1 VLKAEAAAAMTG
13 SRPLE
18 ISADVAKF
26 SYDATGTE
34 EAGKFEMIAFVSG
47 VAMKIRCSGLTCC
60 SSIWSK
66 RFAEGLTRLDSGYY
80 RFYIDEG
87 YVFALSSYRAK
98 RPPECGVIVAVGRSC
113 SHARSLKSM
122 I

>member
-1 VLKAEAAAAMTG
+1 MTG

-47 VAMKIRCSGLTCC
+47 ATIKIRCSGLTCC

-66 RFAEGLTRLDSGYY
+66 IFAEGLTRLDAGYY
-80 RFYIDEG
+80 RLYI
-87 YVFALSSYRAK
+87 V
-98 RPPECGVIVAVGRSC
+98 
-113 SHARSLKSM
+113 
-122 I
+122 